1 MENNILKP
9 PQYEKLF
16 LEIPQ
21 YEASSK
27 NLILLKTSSQ
37 EYAYF
42 KDGYQLHPNTVL
54 KQVMQY
60 KVSTPL
66 QHQFDGL
73 KKYPFLYIFLTSKK
87 RTSLIKP
94 SSRTNSTRNQWT
106 VSPCING
113 PITKPK
119 PKQLNAKAP
128 TNANIPCIQSLAWLN
143 VTWSWSNHEC
153 REQLRF
159 K

>member
-73 KKYPFLYIFLTSKK
+73 KKYPFFIYIFNIQKTYIPYKTFLPNKLYKK
-87 RTSLIKP
+87 P
-94 SSRTNSTRNQWT
+94 VNSFTLHQWT
-106 VSPCING
+106 NNQ
-113 PITKPK
+113 T
-119 PKQLNAKAP
+119 Q
-128 TNANIPCIQSLAWLN
+128 T
-143 VTWSWSNHEC
+143 
-153 REQLRF
+153 
-159 K
+159 